1 MMKHQPRI
9 LLKQPYCPSYT
20 MDLTPTSSRKEVL
33 RNWMMMVANSWT
45 TIGHPCHNC
54 DLPAPSYLLALLL
67 SIRTT
72 KPCLSSVNTVEIYN
86 RQRTLVVHRETFVNK
101 KEMAAL
107 SSLPPIDTKYY
118 NTWVTIIGD
127 TDGSKLVVETKT
139 LNALITSSLRI
150 DSVHQASI
158 GGVISHFDLDDS
170 TALTTSVFLDNESI
184 EKASILASDLNAS
197 KINRFDLRYKRRQ
210 LRSKF

>member
-1 MMKHQPRI
+1 
-9 LLKQPYCPSYT
+9 
-20 MDLTPTSSRKEVL
+20 
-33 RNWMMMVANSWT
+33 
-45 TIGHPCHNC
+45 
-54 DLPAPSYLLALLL
+54 
-67 SIRTT
+67 
-72 KPCLSSVNTVEIYN
+72 
-86 RQRTLVVHRETFVNK
+86 
-101 KEMAAL
+101 MAAL
-107 SSLPPIDTKYY
+107 SSLPSIDTKYY

-127 TDGSKLVVETKT
+127 TDGSKLVVETKI